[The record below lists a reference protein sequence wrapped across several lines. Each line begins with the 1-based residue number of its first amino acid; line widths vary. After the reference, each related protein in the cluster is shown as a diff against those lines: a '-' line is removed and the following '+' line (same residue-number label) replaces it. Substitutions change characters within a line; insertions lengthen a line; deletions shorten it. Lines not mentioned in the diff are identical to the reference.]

1 MNNKFIS
8 QKYIH
13 LCFRTYLD
21 CNHAFLIIE
30 TTNLA
35 KGRMSPLVSRHR
47 VIEMSMTLTF
57 GLPKTNAVR
66 SNNMAA
72 ESGQIV
78 SHDQ

>member
-1 MNNKFIS
+1 
-8 QKYIH
+8 
-13 LCFRTYLD
+13 
-21 CNHAFLIIE
+21 
-30 TTNLA
+30 
-35 KGRMSPLVSRHR
+35 
-47 VIEMSMTLTF
+47 MTLTF